1 MRSKKGRRIKKGVH
15 ERRSKRDSTRTRC
28 KQVERNW
35 DNKDFHGQ
43 QDPEEQR
50 GIMLSG
56 LRLLSALAPVI
67 RHPSIANE
75 GYVKRL

>member
-1 MRSKKGRRIKKGVH
+1 MYKERGVH
-15 ERRSKRDSTRTRC
+15 ERRSKKDGTRTR
-28 KQVERNW
+28 RNKW
-35 DNKDFHGQ
+35 GEIGIIKFHGQ

-56 LRLLSALAPVI
+56 RRLLSALAQGI
-67 RHPSIANE
+67 RHPSLANE